1 MEIKHEYNNKKG
13 LFFIEENGKQ
23 IASLTY
29 VFAGEDKFIIEHTVV
44 NPKNEGKGL
53 GKQLVNAAVEFAR
66 KNAYKILPLCVY
78 AKKVMEGSDE
88 YKDVLF

>member
-13 LFFIEENGKQ
+13 IFFMEEKGKQ

-44 NPKNEGKGL
+44 NPNNEGKGL
-53 GKQLVNAAVEFAR
+53 GKQLVDATVEFGR
-66 KNAYKILPLCVY
+66 KNAYKILPLCVF
-78 AKKVMEGSDE
+78 AKKVMEDSEE